1 MDVSYAPAM
10 AAATMVKSIVGDDRS
25 VLPVVVRI
33 DGEYGLDGISLA
45 FSADSG
51 EGLQEIIE
59 IPLTENETSILREL
73 RTSQKAARIRFAL
86 AEVGVAIQGRDS
98 MRDSRVSPRS

>member
-10 AAATMVKSIVGDDRS
+10 AAATMVKSIVGDDRR

-45 FSADSG
+45 FSAASG
-51 EGLQEIIE
+51 E
-59 IPLTENETSILREL
+59 
-73 RTSQKAARIRFAL
+73 A
-86 AEVGVAIQGRDS
+86 DS
-98 MRDSRVSPRS
+98 KRSSRYHSPRTKRRFSESSGRKGGVFVDIFVVYSVVSVKKLPES